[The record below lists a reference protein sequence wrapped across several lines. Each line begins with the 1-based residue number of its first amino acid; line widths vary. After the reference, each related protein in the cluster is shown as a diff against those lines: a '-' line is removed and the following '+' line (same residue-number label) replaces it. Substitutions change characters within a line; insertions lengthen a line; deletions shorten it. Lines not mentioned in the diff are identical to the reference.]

1 MLLPIFIYRFQ
12 KYGHVVIFVSSTSRG
27 LLRRKLDCWLC
38 KNPTNQ
44 SKENFCFI
52 LSNFDKMLLI
62 LCVFETKFR
71 QKVIWIIYI
80 YLVVILYIDTI
91 MKFVIHEISKRN
103 FSFEKCFP
111 LLSSNKS
118 HRNEYSMSFS

>member
-12 KYGHVVIFVSSTSRG
+12 KYGHVVIFVSSSSRG
-27 LLRRKLDCWLC
+27 LLRRKLDCWLG

-44 SKENFCFI
+44 SKENFCCI